1 MELDMYLTR
10 RQKGCDEYCDE
21 EIGYW
26 HEATAIHI
34 WFVQNVLN
42 GIDEHQQSLV
52 SREQLENLLE
62 VCQKVLDTAKCLDGQ
77 VIGKVKTFGDN
88 LSKKEVIEILK
99 KCDDEIILLNA
110 DYSIEECENGKV
122 VTKYGTFGDNLTK
135 EDILEIFEELDDEI
149 ILLNGEYLIE
159 EYEKGFYVPNW
170 FEIVHILPGISVN
183 ENDYQEYYIEYVK
196 KTVNIL
202 KSALKETNFDKEE
215 IYYKHHGKA
224 SHMSYNYKIIDFL
237 STRNVVEIK
246 KEEEFQEFY
255 EILKRLGIEDI
266 LGRYQKFSH
275 WRILAVTNDRD
286 YHQFYFEYDNSRGLT
301 WYDNKDEPLERY
313 GIEPLKVTDLV
324 DDNEKL
330 KHE

>member
-42 GIDEHQQSLV
+42 GIDERQQSLV

-77 VIGKVKTFGDN
+77 VIGKVK
-88 LSKKEVIEILK
+88 
-99 KCDDEIILLNA
+99 
-110 DYSIEECENGKV
+110 
-122 VTKYGTFGDNLTK
+122 TFGDNLTK

>member
-1 MELDMYLTR
+1 MYLTR

-42 GIDEHQQSLV
+42 GIDERQQSLV

-77 VIGKVKTFGDN
+77 VIGKVK
-88 LSKKEVIEILK
+88 
-99 KCDDEIILLNA
+99 
-110 DYSIEECENGKV
+110 
-122 VTKYGTFGDNLTK
+122 TFGDNLTK

>member
-42 GIDEHQQSLV
+42 GIDERQQSLV

-110 DYSIEECENGKV
+110 DYSIEEC
-122 VTKYGTFGDNLTK
+122 
-135 EDILEIFEELDDEI
+135 
-149 ILLNGEYLIE
+149 
-159 EYEKGFYVPNW
+159 EKGFYVPNW

>member
-42 GIDEHQQSLV
+42 GIDERQQSLV

-77 VIGKVKTFGDN
+77 VIGKVK
-88 LSKKEVIEILK
+88 
-99 KCDDEIILLNA
+99 
-110 DYSIEECENGKV
+110 
-122 VTKYGTFGDNLTK
+122 TFGDNLTK

-301 WYDNKDEPLERY
+301 WYDNKDEPLKRY